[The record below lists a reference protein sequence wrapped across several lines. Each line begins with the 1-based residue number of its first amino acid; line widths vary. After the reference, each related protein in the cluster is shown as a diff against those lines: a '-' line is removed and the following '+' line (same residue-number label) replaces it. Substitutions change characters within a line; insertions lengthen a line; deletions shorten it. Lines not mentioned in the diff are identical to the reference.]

1 MYELVFTATHPNM
14 AAISVTSNTL
24 EVTIQN
30 NCHTLSPLLQ
40 DYPAIK
46 PKLVIPHV
54 TAAEQKFSFLTTDL
68 ILEPLC
74 KKVTL
79 DEMLIFKAQR
89 IDIGSS
95 LCMDASS
102 GPLYYNVEFV
112 MPTGPGPY
120 T

>member
-1 MYELVFTATHPNM
+1 MVFTATHPNM

-40 DYPAIK
+40 DYPANK

-79 DEMLIFKAQR
+79 DEMLIFKAQSVN
-89 IDIGSS
+89 IGSS
-95 LCMDASS
+95 VCMNSSS
-102 GPLYYNVEFV
+102 GPLYYNVEFK